1 MAGTAILV
9 EKSKFVD
16 LCGNLSS
23 SISRGAAPPPKQ
35 DDGQNGNK
43 SGGKSG
49 TAQGNF
55 PKLMCGK
62 GRCGGR
68 KASECSASYVIV
80 AVISV

>member
-1 MAGTAILV
+1 VAGTAVLV

-43 SGGKSG
+43 SGG
-49 TAQGNF
+49 
-55 PKLMCGK
+55 
-62 GRCGGR
+62 
-68 KASECSASYVIV
+68 
-80 AVISV
+80 